1 MFELYQLEQLLAV
14 SECRTL
20 SQAAEQLHLSQSA
33 LSRSMQR
40 LEAELQVNLFTRQKN
55 RIELNECGRMAP
67 QPDQHPGA
75 GPGGEHHVLLCVPI
89 RSSQGAERPV
99 PGVVL
104 SAQLPA
110 QSQSRASTLNG
121 QARFGY
127 AVVSAD
133 GVSFHGPGTAKARRS
148 ARMRAAICARAGGEL
163 LNTSKP
169 WKVPVTRS
177 SWTLLPARASAS
189 A

>member
-14 SECRTL
+14 SECGTL

-40 LEAELQVNLFTRQKN
+40 LEAELQVPLFTRQKN
-55 RIELNECGRMAP
+55 RIELNECGRIAP

-75 GPGGEHHVLLCVPI
+75 GPGGEHHVLLCVPL

-104 SAQLPA
+104 SAPLSA
-110 QSQSRASTLNG
+110 QSQSRAQL
-121 QARFGY
+121 
-127 AVVSAD
+127 
-133 GVSFHGPGTAKARRS
+133 
-148 ARMRAAICARAGGEL
+148 
-163 LNTSKP
+163 
-169 WKVPVTRS
+169 
-177 SWTLLPARASAS
+177 
-189 A
+189 

>member
-14 SECRTL
+14 SECGTL

-33 LSRSMQR
+33 LSCSMQR
-40 LEAELQVNLFTRQKN
+40 LEAELQVTLFTRQKN

-75 GPGGEHHVLLCVPI
+75 GPGGEHHVLLCVPL

-104 SAQLPA
+104 SAQN
-110 QSQSRASTLNG
+110 QNRASTLNG
-121 QARFGY
+121 QARLGY

-133 GVSFHGPGTAKARRS
+133 GVSFLGPGTAKARRS

-163 LNTSKP
+163 RNTSKP

>member
-14 SECRTL
+14 SECGTL

-40 LEAELQVNLFTRQKN
+40 LEAELQVTMFTRQKN
-55 RIELNECGRMAP
+55 WIELNECGRMAP

-75 GPGGEHHVLLCVPI
+75 GPGGEHHVLLCVPL
-89 RSSQGAERPV
+89 RGSQGAERPV

-104 SAQLPA
+104 SAQN
-110 QSQSRASTLNG
+110 QNRASTLNG

-148 ARMRAAICARAGGEL
+148 ARMRAAICARAGCEL
-163 LNTSKP
+163 RNTSKP

>member
-14 SECRTL
+14 SECGT
-20 SQAAEQLHLSQSA
+20 LSQSA

-75 GPGGEHHVLLCVPI
+75 GPGGEHHVLLCVPL
-89 RSSQGAERPV
+89 RSSQGAEQPV

-110 QSQSRASTLNG
+110 QSQSRARL
-121 QARFGY
+121 
-127 AVVSAD
+127 
-133 GVSFHGPGTAKARRS
+133 
-148 ARMRAAICARAGGEL
+148 
-163 LNTSKP
+163 
-169 WKVPVTRS
+169 
-177 SWTLLPARASAS
+177 
-189 A
+189 